1 MKRLLYFVL
10 FYLFCYVLAFPQE
23 YIITETQ
30 LQKLETICQ
39 TYKASNQKLTE
50 QLNESMQD
58 SNLLKTQLQ
67 TERALTKSL
76 NESLTKYEISASES
90 EAEKINLTLELQ
102 EQKTKYQ
109 KLMKWFVVSICASV
123 LLLAG
128 AVVLII
134 LLVKKP

>member
-1 MKRLLYFVL
+1 MRRLLYFVL
-10 FYLFCYVLAFPQE
+10 LYLFCSVLAFPQD

-39 TYKASNQKLTE
+39 TYKTNNQKLTE
-50 QLNESMQD
+50 QVSALTQD

-76 NESLTKYEISASES
+76 NESLTKYEISAAES
-90 EAEKINLTLELQ
+90 EAEKINLALEVQ
-102 EQKTKYQ
+102 KQKTKNQ
-109 KLMKWFVVSICASV
+109 KLQKWLVISICAGV
-123 LLLAG
+123 LILAG
-128 AVVLII
+128 AVVLLI